1 MADSLERL
9 ANAVL
14 MPGYLA
20 SRPPA
25 WVERERAAGLAGVV
39 LFAQNVGAEAID
51 AADGFLV
58 AIDEE
63 GGTVTRIDAAGGS
76 PLPGAAQ
83 LGAIDD
89 PDATRRVGRMLG
101 ERAATV
107 GANLVIAPV
116 ADVNTN
122 PANPVIGTRSY
133 GADAARVARHV
144 AATVRGLAEAG
155 AVAVPKHF
163 PGHGDTE
170 VDSHHGLPVSGASA
184 VSHKEVHLEP
194 FRAAIAAGAR
204 VIMTAHLVVREWGDV
219 PATLN
224 ADALG
229 RLRALGFEG
238 VIMSDALDMGAVK
251 DRYGT
256 PGAAVR
262 ALAAGC
268 DLLCI
273 SNPANPGS
281 SGDDEAD
288 FLAVR
293 DGIVAAVLD
302 GSLSRVRL
310 EDAAVRVAALRAEV
324 AAGGAGGA
332 AGVRVDGAG
341 AAAVRADGPDAGA
354 AGTFG
359 AGAAGVRELSP
370 ADAEFAARIADAALR
385 LDGRSAPMP
394 GPRRVLDARAAA
406 TWAVAANGGAIAG
419 VIAAG
424 GTVERWSE
432 QARSADGER
441 AVLLVDR
448 LAAPDQ
454 RTAVAAFARIAG
466 DGVVVN
472 LGVDAAPGVV
482 PASLAM
488 VSTRAAS
495 RLGAEAADRALT
507 AGWAQPINSPGRTG
521 SRRR

>member
-20 SRPPA
+20 PRPPA

-51 AADGFLV
+51 AAGGFLV

-204 VIMTAHLVVREWGDV
+204 VIMTAHLVVREWGDE

-293 DGIVAAVLD
+293 DGIVAAVRD

-310 EDAAVRVAALRAEV
+310 EDAAARVAALRAEV
-324 AAGGAGGA
+324 VAGGAGGA
-332 AGVRVDGAG
+332 G
-341 AAAVRADGPDAGA
+341 
-354 AGTFG
+354 
-359 AGAAGVRELSP
+359 GAAGVRELSP

-385 LDGRSAPMP
+385 LDGRSVPMP

-432 QARSADGER
+432 RVRPAEGER
-441 AVLLVDR
+441 VVLLVDR

-454 RTAVAAFARIAG
+454 CAAVAAFARTAG

-507 AGWAQPINSPGRTG
+507 AGWAQPISSPGRTG
-521 SRRR
+521 SPRR

>member
-51 AADGFLV
+51 AAGGFLI

-293 DGIVAAVLD
+293 DGIVAAVRD

-310 EDAAVRVAALRAEV
+310 EDAAARVAALRAEV
-324 AAGGAGGA
+324 VAGSAGGAG
-332 AGVRVDGAG
+332 
-341 AAAVRADGPDAGA
+341 
-354 AGTFG
+354 
-359 AGAAGVRELSP
+359 GAAGVRELSP

-454 RTAVAAFARIAG
+454 RAAVAAFARIAG

-472 LGVDAAPGVV
+472 LGVDAAPGAV
-482 PASLAM
+482 PAALAM

-507 AGWAQPINSPGRTG
+507 AGWAQPISSPGRTG
-521 SRRR
+521 SPRR